1 MVQFACVNRF
11 SGFFFFFL
19 VINLKSKIS
28 VIQWQG
34 LFHHSFFFLSM
45 GQKGSLK
52 LCPLFVQLFSSTS
65 LTRFLLSVPFAAK
78 LVGASFI

>member
-1 MVQFACVNRF
+1 MVQFACENSF
-11 SGFFFFFL
+11 SVVLFFL

-34 LFHHSFFFLSM
+34 LFHHSFFFLSV

-52 LCPLFVQLFSSTS
+52 LCALFVQLFSSIS

-78 LVGASFI
+78 GDSFI